1 MSGAAPPRPVRRGT
15 DPPRLA
21 MRRPAR
27 RAALTVHL
35 WSGGAWIG
43 MDLVLAILVAT
54 ALRTDDLSLRAACF
68 QAFELFAV

>member
-1 MSGAAPPRPVRRGT
+1 
-15 DPPRLA
+15 